1 LLVFNRAA
9 LRQTCRAKGNVDHP
23 NVEAVLIIM
32 TLPGQTVDFL
42 RDCDGGVAMVNHR
55 FSSRSA
61 LLVLLLYFPAQ
72 TMAQTTTVPSPEPD
86 NPVLALRPPARAAGS
101 GGVH

>member
-1 LLVFNRAA
+1 
-9 LRQTCRAKGNVDHP
+9 
-23 NVEAVLIIM
+23 
-32 TLPGQTVDFL
+32 
-42 RDCDGGVAMVNHR
+42 MVNHR